1 MLDRQGWA
9 DIKSEPLQFRSG
21 IQVTLDLYGH
31 FIPGVDRHRVEV

>member
-21 IQVTLDLYGH
+21 IQVDLYGH